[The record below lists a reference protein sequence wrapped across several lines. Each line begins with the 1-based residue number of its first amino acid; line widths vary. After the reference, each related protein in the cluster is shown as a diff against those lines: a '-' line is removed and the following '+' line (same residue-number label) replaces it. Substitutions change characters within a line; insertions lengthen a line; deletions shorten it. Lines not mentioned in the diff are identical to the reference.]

1 MSYNLRQKDRF
12 NFKTYG
18 NTGNKVSLQD
28 SQTNSTVSE
37 INLNSPFHIIASST
51 DSTHLSSDSTHLSSD
66 STHLSSD
73 STHLSSDSTQLSS
86 DQHQLSSDSTH
97 LSSDQHQLSSDSTH
111 LSSDQPQLSSDQPQL
126 SSDST
131 HLSSDQPQLSSDQPQ
146 LSSDQPQLSSNQHQL
161 SSDQYQLSTGSVKSS
176 SISNKPTKIY
186 LPSPIKVIQMEGK
199 PEVKALLFSFMG
211 YQDEIL
217 DIIQDY
223 SPPLIK
229 QSTEVMKRCI
239 TDIQAL
245 RKNYRDKDRE
255 LRFYLQDEKDSLES
269 YEQKYG
275 K

>member
-12 NFKTYG
+12 SFKTYG

-37 INLNSPFHIIASST
+37 INLNSPFDIIASST

-73 STHLSSDSTQLSS
+73 QPQLSS
-86 DQHQLSSDSTH
+86 DQPQMSSNQHQLSSDSTH
-97 LSSDQHQLSSDSTH
+97 LSSN
-111 LSSDQPQLSSDQPQL
+111 QPQLSF
-126 SSDST
+126 
-131 HLSSDQPQLSSDQPQ
+131 
-146 LSSDQPQLSSNQHQL
+146 DQPQLSSNQHQL

-186 LPSPIKVIQMEGK
+186 LPSPTKVIQMEGK

-275 K
+275 KQYSTTVNEVATYVHAIQK